1 MRPCRAVREPG
12 KGSEPG
18 TAHCTEG
25 APQGGCRGGA
35 PPPEPPAGTPLG
47 HQKYLLAL
55 LLKTLKSL
63 ICKEKRRNSDAET
76 RARVSQRG
84 LPRALP
90 ARTGLL
96 RSFWTVLDEPL
107 CHPQHM
113 RQLPAPPRPPPTEG
127 LIREPLQRAG
137 DRRRGRAE
145 LPRGPQAGGVRRRQ
159 GLRAEHGG
167 PTRDGAFACGGQ
179 APICGPQEL
188 GAGSGGPGACRG
200 PRPGEPRRRP
210 TGRLAR
216 RHTARSRSGPG
227 FTASARGGA
236 PRTILQTRA
245 TEAQGNW
252 ATPPTAT
259 RHSWGSDLRAPT
271 PTAGP
276 SPSRRTPRPH
286 YAVGTRAPRRR
297 AA

>member
-1 MRPCRAVREPG
+1 MCMRVHWGARGPQRHAHPGQRGGCWKPGALVRSRGDPGSTRGAQSHPEGVRKRQGSVTEMRPCRAVREPG

-113 RQLPAPPRPPPTEG
+113 RQLPAPPPANRGADPGATAAGWRPEEGEGRAAAWPPGRRHPEAAGATG
-127 LIREPLQRAG
+127 PVPGRGSGQSTVDLRMTEPLP
-137 DRRRGRAE
+137 AE
-145 LPRGPQAGGVRRRQ
+145 AKP
-159 GLRAEHGG
+159 
-167 PTRDGAFACGGQ
+167 
-179 APICGPQEL
+179 
-188 GAGSGGPGACRG
+188 
-200 PRPGEPRRRP
+200 
-210 TGRLAR
+210 
-216 RHTARSRSGPG
+216 
-227 FTASARGGA
+227 
-236 PRTILQTRA
+236 
-245 TEAQGNW
+245 
-252 ATPPTAT
+252 
-259 RHSWGSDLRAPT
+259 
-271 PTAGP
+271 
-276 SPSRRTPRPH
+276 
-286 YAVGTRAPRRR
+286 
-297 AA
+297 